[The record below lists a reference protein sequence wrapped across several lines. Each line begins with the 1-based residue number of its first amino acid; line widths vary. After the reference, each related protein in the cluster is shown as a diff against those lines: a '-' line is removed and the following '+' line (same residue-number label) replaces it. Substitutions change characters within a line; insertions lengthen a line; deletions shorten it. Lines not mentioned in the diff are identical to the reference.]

1 MGENRKGFAFY
12 ANYWDSIQSLSL
24 EQQKEV
30 CYAIARYGITG
41 ELVDAAE
48 MPIGFAMTQG
58 ISQSIDNSVAR
69 WELNSHRA
77 TEKQDS
83 LLTRDMR
90 IAELCNQG
98 LNSRE
103 IGEKIGVSEAT
114 VRRSPA
120 WKNRTK

>member
-1 MGENRKGFAFY
+1 MA
-12 ANYWDSIQSLSL
+12 
-24 EQQKEV
+24 
-30 CYAIARYGITG
+30 
-41 ELVDAAE
+41 
-48 MPIGFAMTQG
+48 
-58 ISQSIDNSVAR
+58 NSVAR